1 MNRATSYYES
11 NLVEKF
17 KKNISNYIL
26 IPSGLTKYVQ
36 PLDISINGPMKKRLI
51 FWDTEFLINHLN
63 SKKPNENDLIETIY
77 SKWYDNKE
85 ITKDNIINSFKTTGI
100 SSNLKGKENHLINL
114 HSELADYIYSP
125 DDLIEEDNKIIS
137 Q

>member
-51 FWDTEFLINHLN
+51 FWDNLIPQ
-63 SKKPNENDLIETIY
+63 KK
-77 SKWYDNKE
+77 
-85 ITKDNIINSFKTTGI
+85 
-100 SSNLKGKENHLINL
+100 
-114 HSELADYIYSP
+114 
-125 DDLIEEDNKIIS
+125 
-137 Q
+137 